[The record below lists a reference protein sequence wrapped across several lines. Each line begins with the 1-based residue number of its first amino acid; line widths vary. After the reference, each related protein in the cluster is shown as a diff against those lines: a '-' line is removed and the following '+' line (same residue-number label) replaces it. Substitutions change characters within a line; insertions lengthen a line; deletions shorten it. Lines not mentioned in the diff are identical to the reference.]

1 MSAKLRPYAAPAT
14 VSLAVIAIFAVI
26 ALVASSGAAVAAKQ
40 PKCGDKITKDTTL
53 HKDLVN
59 CHNNGI
65 LIGADGVNL
74 DLNGHLIDGDETS
87 TKGICD
93 CAVVDEGHDGV
104 TVKNGS
110 VREFDGGV
118 GVLNARHVGVLGIS
132 ASRNKFSGIF
142 FLRDTRSLV
151 RNSSGSGSGVP
162 GKGGTNGMFVDE
174 SHHIRVLDSSFRSNS
189 GHGIFVG
196 DSSHN
201 LIKGNSVSRNNPGEG
216 GILLLGSG
224 RNVVNRNRLSRNGNG
239 IAIQGNRNIIRRN
252 RISRSRGHEGGFG
265 IPVAHG
271 DHNLVA
277 RNSIRDTQGA
287 AISVGFGFGAD
298 NVVRRNRIRGAGE
311 LAGRGIG
318 SRPEAGVLVDRRGR
332 RTLVVG
338 NDIRGGA
345 EDGVHVHGKA
355 RHTLLRG
362 NHAFGAKDDG
372 IDVGNPKTKLTRN
385 EARRNGDLGIAA
397 VPGVIDGGGNR
408 ASGNGDPRQCTNI
421 VCN

>member
-1 MSAKLRPYAAPAT
+1 
-14 VSLAVIAIFAVI
+14 VH
-26 ALVASSGAAVAAKQ
+26 
-40 PKCGDKITKDTTL
+40 CGDTITADTTL
-53 HKDLVN
+53 HHNLVN
-59 CHNNGI
+59 CPKDA
-65 LIGADGVNL
+65 LVIGADNVTL
-74 DLNGHLIDGDETS
+74 DLNYHTIDGDETS
-87 TKGICD
+87 TKDICD
-93 CAVVDEGHDGV
+93 CAVVDDGHDGV
-104 TVKNGS
+104 TVVNGS

-118 GVLNARHVGVLGIS
+118 GVLNARHVRVLGIS
-132 ASRNKFSGIF
+132 ASTNKFAGIF
-142 FLRDTRSLV
+142 FFRDTRSLV

-162 GKGGTNGMFVDE
+162 GKGGTNGIFVGE
-174 SHHIRVLDSSFRSNS
+174 SHHVRVLDSSFRSNS

-216 GILLLGSG
+216 GILLLGSD
-224 RNVVNRNRLSRNGNG
+224 RNVVKRNRLSRNGNG
-239 IAIQGNRNIIRRN
+239 IAIQGDRNMIRRN
-252 RISRSRGHEGGFG
+252 RINRSRGPEGGFA

-277 RNSIRDTQGA
+277 RNSIRDTQGP
-287 AISVGFGFGAD
+287 AISVGFGSGAD

-311 LAGRGIG
+311 LAGRGIA

-355 RHTLLRG
+355 RHTRLKG
-362 NHAFGAKDDG
+362 NHAFRAKDDG
-372 IDVGNPKTKLTRN
+372 IDVNTKTKLTRN

-408 ASGNGDPRQCTNI
+408 ASGNGDPRQCTHI
-421 VCN
+421 VCR